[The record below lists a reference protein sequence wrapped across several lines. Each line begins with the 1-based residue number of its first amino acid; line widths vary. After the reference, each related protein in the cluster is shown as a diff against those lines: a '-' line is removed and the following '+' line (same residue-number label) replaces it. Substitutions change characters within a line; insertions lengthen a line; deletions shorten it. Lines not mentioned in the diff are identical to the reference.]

1 MKICVTGASGK
12 VGRATVIEL
21 REHGHDVT
29 PVDLHTV
36 REFSGPAV
44 VGADLTDPI
53 QVVEVL
59 RGMDAVVHIANHPA
73 PDLVPPTRTFNE
85 NVTMNF
91 NVLHTAVQEKLQR
104 VVWASSET
112 TLGLPFSETPP
123 EYVPIDED
131 HYPRSTTTYALS
143 KVVTE
148 AMAIELN
155 RWSGIPMIA
164 LRLSNVY
171 EPHEYE
177 QLPGLWSDVRA
188 RDFNLW
194 GYIDVRDAALSCRLS
209 LDADVPTTESFV
221 IAAAD
226 TMMDRPTRELLTE
239 RFPDVPVRKELG
251 EFETLLSI
259 DRAREVLGFEPAHSW
274 RDELQRS

>member
-12 VGRATVIEL
+12 VGRATVLEL

-53 QVVEVL
+53 QAIEML
-59 RGMDAVVHIANHPA
+59 RGMDAVVHVANHPA
-73 PDLVPPTRTFNE
+73 PDLVPPTRTFND

-91 NVLHTAVQEKLQR
+91 NVLHAAVQEKLQR

-112 TLGLPFSETPP
+112 TLGLPFDATPP
-123 EYVPIDED
+123 EYVPIDES

-155 RWSGIPMIA
+155 RWSDIPMIA

-177 QLPGLWSDVRA
+177 QLPDLWGDVRA

-194 GYIDVRDAALSCRLS
+194 GYIDVRDSARSCRLA
-209 LDADVPTTESFV
+209 LDAGVRTTESV
-221 IAAAD
+221 IIAAAD
-226 TMMDRPTRELLTE
+226 TMMDRPTRDLLAE

-251 EFETLLSI
+251 EYETLLSI
-259 DRAREVLGFEPAHSW
+259 DRAREVLGFEPEHSW
-274 RDELQRS
+274 RDELERA

>member
-12 VGRATVIEL
+12 VGRATVVEL

-177 QLPGLWSDVRA
+177 QLPDLWSDVRA

-226 TMMDRPTRELLTE
+226 TMMDRPTRELLAE

-251 EFETLLSI
+251 EYETLLSI